1 MGPVTRE
8 QKRRY
13 GFAAG
18 LIVLGFACTA
28 ASTGTVGGALA
39 TVFVGVGMLLFLVFL
54 FRDLGLTIDSKPRR
68 RIPDPPPAA
77 AAVAAADDD
86 LTPPAHANGGRPR
99 PAVRP
104 AERARGDR

>member
-1 MGPVTRE
+1 VTRD

-13 GFAAG
+13 GLAAG

-39 TVFVGVGMLLFLVFL
+39 TVFVGVGMLLFLIFL
-54 FRDLGLTIDSKPRR
+54 FRDLGLTVNSQPRR
-68 RIPDPPPAA
+68 RIPDPPPADAPPDVAPA
-77 AAVAAADDD
+77 A
-86 LTPPAHANGGRPR
+86 LGNGGRPH
-99 PAVRP
+99 AVARA